1 MAEARNRIGEA
12 LGQSRPAETAP
23 REVAR
28 ALFHEHLD
36 LAAIRKALGQPS
48 PANLPR
54 PRAPVAPKKA
64 PPAPVEAAPLPTPM
78 QAALDERVQ
87 ALRAARADEIAAW
100 EQPDAD
106 LRPPPQ
112 RSVAHV
118 ETPPPVRP
126 RARRGLLTGV
136 ALLAGVLSA
145 GAWLGFG
152 PDGEG
157 GAALD
162 RVAEAAPEAPPAV
175 TGQVSS
181 EPRAEV
187 AADAG
192 APGRPSIGA
201 ARIEAGQPGLAE
213 VRPAFLPAVV
223 AGPAA
228 DVSIAD
234 IVVSP
239 APQPPVAA
247 APSVKFAA
255 LPLVAPLPSVV
266 ARPPA
271 ELSPPDAATPA
282 PAFAALPLVP
292 PAPRVMQPPVV
303 VPAIRLPEVAP
314 EAILAAAVRSSVP
327 PAPRPEGRV
336 AVAQPA
342 SVDRP
347 RLAQPPAGSSR
358 VVIHHAGGVPQAALT
373 AALRRAGFARV
384 EWRAVPRTTSRT
396 QIRFFHAGDVGLS
409 NRAAAALGQAGRK
422 GRQEDFTHFQPPT
435 TPGTVEIWLG
445 D

>member
-1 MAEARNRIGEA
+1 LAEARNRIGETV
-12 LGQSRPAETAP
+12 GRSRPAETAP

-54 PRAPVAPKKA
+54 PRAPVVPRAA
-64 PPAPVEAAPLPTPM
+64 AVEAAPLPT
-78 QAALDERVQ
+78 QAQALEERVL
-87 ALRAARADEIAAW
+87 ALRAAREEEIAAW

-112 RSVAHV
+112 RTVARV
-118 ETPPPVRP
+118 EAPPLVRP
-126 RARRGLLTGV
+126 RARQGLWLGG

-145 GAWLGFG
+145 GVWLGFG

-157 GAALD
+157 GEPLD
-162 RVAEAAPEAPPAV
+162 RVAEAAPEAGSSGAAAPAA
-175 TGQVSS
+175 TGQASV
-181 EPRAEV
+181 EPRAEAPV
-187 AADAG
+187 VAG
-192 APGRPSIGA
+192 APGRPTLGA

-213 VRPAFLPAVV
+213 VQPAFLPAVV
-223 AGPAA
+223 GGPAA
-228 DVSIAD
+228 SVSLAD
-234 IVVSP
+234 ISVP
-239 APQPPVAA
+239 TTPQPPVAV
-247 APSVKFAA
+247 APPVEVAA
-255 LPLVAPLPSVV
+255 LPLLAPLPPVV
-266 ARPPA
+266 AQPPA
-271 ELSPPDAATPA
+271 GLSPLEAATPA
-282 PAFAALPLVP
+282 PAFAVIALVAQVP
-292 PAPRVMQPPVV
+292 DVLQPPVV
-303 VPAIRLPEVAP
+303 VPVVRLPDVAP
-314 EAILAAAVRSSVP
+314 ETAVRSSDT
-327 PAPRPEGRV
+327 PAPRPDGRV

-347 RLAQPPAGSSR
+347 RVASPAGSSR
-358 VVIHHAGGVPQAALT
+358 VVVHHAGGGPQAALT

-409 NRAAAALGQAGRK
+409 NRAAAALGQTGRAA
-422 GRQEDFTHFQPPT
+422 RQEDFTHFQPPT